1 MVKLALITKSG
12 AMNNFVVPIDFSE
25 DSLKG
30 LEWAILFSQKQSVSI
45 QMVYVI
51 SNSSNFQAS
60 VMDLEQKYAEAHF
73 AKLIMEY
80 TPRLANDS
88 QLSYVVNKGKIYE
101 EVVNLVNAQ
110 EEAVVSASTH
120 GASGFEELFIG
131 SNALKI
137 IAATEKP
144 VFTLRTEVPRDI
156 RKIVVPVKL
165 HPDTRQKAPAV
176 AEIAKLFDAE
186 VHLVS
191 ISSSKN
197 ERDLQ
202 QVESYSNQVERY
214 LATQRVKVLQKNLS
228 GESLPN
234 LINNYCEAVDA
245 DLIAIMSSA
254 LDKWNVLLGS
264 FAQQMVKSTRL
275 PLLNITPN
283 EKQIPADFGSP

>member
-73 AKLIMEY
+73 ANLIKEY
-80 TPRLANDS
+80 APRLANDS
-88 QLSYVVNKGKIYE
+88 QLSYVVSKGKIYE
-101 EVVNLVNAQ
+101 EVVNLVNTQ

-137 IAATEKP
+137 IAATDQP

-156 RKIVVPVKL
+156 KKIVVPIKL

-176 AEIAKLFDAE
+176 AEIAKLFNAE

-197 ERDLQ
+197 DRDLQ

-254 LDKWNVLLGS
+254 LDKWNVLFGS

-283 EKQIPADFGSP
+283 EKHIPADFGSP

>member
-73 AKLIMEY
+73 DNLIKEY
-80 TPRLANDS
+80 SPRLANDS
-88 QLSYVVNKGKIYE
+88 QLSYVVSKGKIYE

-137 IAATEKP
+137 IAATDQP

-156 RKIVVPVKL
+156 KKIVVPVKL

-197 ERDLQ
+197 ERDVQ
-202 QVESYSNQVERY
+202 QLESYSNQVERY

-264 FAQQMVKSTRL
+264 FAQQMVKSTML
-275 PLLNITPN
+275 PLLNITPS